1 MKLTKTVL
9 AVAIAGIA
17 ATPMMASATT
27 TLSGA
32 VQLRFSG
39 GDDGV
44 DCPGDAVADA
54 DGNITSP
61 SETAA
66 AAAAAAAGNDAP
78 ASMLGGCAVNKNNEV
93 VDSGDAQITA
103 GDVIV
108 GVNASQ
114 ALNSGLTGYG
124 NLRIDLD
131 TTSGESIGTADNVYV
146 GMSGGFGDLR
156 IGEVA
161 NPGEYGQLTDIEFD
175 MGTGI
180 NQGVGYVGSFGG
192 ATVGLSYSPTPDHD
206 LYAVGAKFGWNGL
219 SIGAGLQ
226 NQDEKN
232 NMSVGASFAFAGAS
246 VGVGALIFEDA
257 LPDPDDATKDIDET
271 VIQATVGY
279 SIAGVSLGL
288 NFQNAQE
295 AETTAIQL
303 NAGYDL
309 GGGMEVSARLDTRD
323 FKEPAEDTT
332 AWRIQFAKSF

>member
-27 TLSGA
+27 TISGA

-44 DCPGDAVADA
+44 DCNAATALDA
-54 DGNITSP
+54 DGALD
-61 SETAA
+61 EVGGA
-66 AAAAAAAGNDAP
+66 
-78 ASMLGGCAVNKNNEV
+78 GCALNANGEAF
-93 VDSGDAQITA
+93 DAGDAQITA
-103 GDVIV
+103 GDVLV
-108 GVNASQ
+108 GVKASQ

-124 NLRIDLD
+124 SLRLDMD
-131 TTSGESIGTADNVYV
+131 TTSGEAVGTSDEVYV
-146 GMSGGFGDLR
+146 GVSGGFGDLR

-161 NPGEYGQLTDIEFD
+161 NPGEYGQITDIEFD

-180 NQGVGYVGSFGG
+180 NQGVHYVGSFGG
-192 ATVGLSYSPTPDHD
+192 ATVGVAHSPAPDQDLS
-206 LYAVGAKFGWNGL
+206 AIGAKFAWRGL
-219 SIGAGLQ
+219 GLGVGLQ
-226 NQDEKN
+226 NLDEKDN
-232 NMSVGASFAFAGAS
+232 ISASASFAFAGAS
-246 VGVGALIFEDA
+246 IGLGIQQFGESIVNADGSLD
-257 LPDPDDATKDIDET
+257 DET
-271 VIQATVGY
+271 VINATAGY
-279 SIAGVSLGL
+279 SIAGVSLGV

-303 NAGYDL
+303 NAGYAL

-323 FKEPAEDTT
+323 YKEPAEDTT